1 VGDSRDGSGRRPLDA
16 HAIRQGNL
24 ALVLDA
30 VVRSP
35 PTSQPELVQ
44 ATGLKKATVSR
55 LLEELVRLGWVR
67 VGGAAAGLVGRP
79 RVLFEPDPALGLV
92 VGARISIEGVSGL
105 VVDFGGRERARG
117 THPVDVRKLPQSEVA
132 AMLAS
137 TLGELLDGLG
147 ADRPQVVGAA
157 LALSGVVD
165 AGLLGYA
172 PGLHW
177 PDRDVAGMLRAALG
191 GHLADGAPLLVDNEA
206 RFAAVGEQRYG
217 VAAGVGDFVHLL
229 GDLGVGG
236 GVVVDG
242 RLFRG
247 TRGAAGEVGH
257 VSVAL
262 EGPRCPCGK
271 VGCWATFVGRDEL
284 VRHAAAARDSGRP
297 STMWSA
303 GPLTPDGVLA
313 AARQGDDIAR
323 QCVATLRHYLA
334 AGIGNLVSVYDPEL
348 VVLGGFLGA
357 AFGDDLP
364 ALRAEVDD
372 WLMGGGAYTD
382 VRVENS
388 RVPDAPLWGGA
399 WLVHERLI
407 GAPRVETRLSPAG
420 P

>member
-1 VGDSRDGSGRRPLDA
+1 NGRRPLDA
-16 HAIRQGNL
+16 HAVRQGNL

-67 VGGAAAGLVGRP
+67 AAGAAAGLVGRP

-117 THPVDVRKLPQSEVA
+117 THAVDVRGIPQPEVA
-132 AMLAS
+132 ATLAR

-147 ADRPQVVGAA
+147 ADHPPVVGAA
-157 LALSGVVD
+157 LAVSGVVD
-165 AGLLGYA
+165 AGVLGYT
-172 PGLHW
+172 PGLDW
-177 PDRDVAGMLRAALG
+177 PDRDVAGMLRAALD
-191 GHLADGAPLLVDNEA
+191 GHLADGAPLLVDNDT

-262 EGPRCPCGK
+262 DGPRCRCGK

-284 VRHAAAARDSGRP
+284 AKHAQAARDAGRA

-303 GPLTPDGVLA
+303 PLTPDGVLA
-313 AARQGDDIAR
+313 AARLGDEVA
-323 QCVATLRHYLA
+323 QECVATVRRYLA

-357 AFGDDLP
+357 AFGDELP
-364 ALRAEVDD
+364 ALRAEIDD

-382 VRVENS
+382 VRLETS

-407 GAPRVETRLSPAG
+407 GAPRADARLSRTAP
-420 P
+420 

>member
-1 VGDSRDGSGRRPLDA
+1 VDESRDGGGRRPLDA

-30 VVRSP
+30 VVRTPSI
-35 PTSQPELVQ
+35 SQPELVQ
-44 ATGLKKATVSR
+44 VTGLKKASVSR

-79 RVLFEPDPALGLV
+79 RALFEPDPGLGLV

-105 VVDFGGRERARG
+105 VVDFGGRERARAAQQ
-117 THPVDVRKLPQSEVA
+117 VDVRELRQSEVA
-132 AMLAS
+132 AVL
-137 TLGELLDGLG
+137 TTTVGRLLDGLG
-147 ADRPQVVGAA
+147 SDRPPVVGAA

-165 AGLLGYA
+165 AGLLGYT
-172 PGLHW
+172 PGLDW
-177 PDRDVAGMLRAALG
+177 PDRDVAGMLRTALG
-191 GHLADGAPLLVDNEA
+191 AHLTEGAPLLVDNEA

-229 GDLGVGG
+229 GDLGVGA

-242 RLFRG
+242 HLFRG

-257 VSVAL
+257 VSIAID
-262 EGPRCPCGK
+262 GPRCRCGK
-271 VGCWATFVGRDEL
+271 IGCWASYVGRDEL
-284 VRHAAAARDSGRP
+284 TRHAVAAREAGRA
-297 STMWSA
+297 STLWSA

-313 AARQGDDIAR
+313 AARQGDEVAR
-323 QCVATLRHYLA
+323 DCAATVRRYLA

-348 VVLGGFLGA
+348 VVLGGFLGE

-382 VRVENS
+382 VRVDTS

-407 GAPRVETRLSPAG
+407 GAPRAG
-420 P
+420 G